1 MTHLKYRPDID
12 GLRAVAVLAVV
23 LYHAF
28 PRLLPGGFIGV
39 DVFFVISG
47 YLISG
52 ILYKGV
58 RNGDFRFRE
67 FYARRVRR
75 LFPALI
81 TVLLLCLG
89 YGGLILLPAE
99 YEQMGK
105 HMAAGIV
112 FIQNIVFW
120 QESGYFDIASS
131 LKPLLHLW
139 SLAVEEQFYI
149 IFPPLLLLFGKK
161 KWPMSP
167 WILAMLGISFSA
179 NLAMSYQ
186 SQAAGFFL
194 TPFRAWEFLAG
205 AQLAWWH
212 YGMRHEEEP
221 PCANLLAIGGALLL
235 ASGMVMIHMSDPF
248 PGWRATLPVLGSVMV
263 IAAGSQPWVNRNIL
277 SNSLV
282 VWIGLI
288 SYPLYLFHWPALS
301 FVRIVRGNR
310 PGDIDI
316 VGALGAAFFL
326 SAATYYLIERPLR
339 LAKSRWVV
347 PILSAAFIFVGLLG
361 WVVWHGGIGRKFGP
375 EIDNVLAAQKDCLPI
390 GEHTSEQGAVLRI
403 GGSGKQ
409 TLFVGDSHM
418 AQYWPRIQSLL
429 KSDAQ
434 GARGAILISSPG
446 VPPIRGVRSDYYD
459 CEKMLSSINKLLDE
473 DRRIDRVVLAAR
485 WGIYFKQKSGYY
497 IGGECIGNTG
507 AKGKALSLM
516 GEMIRELTAKN
527 IHVTVVLGSPT
538 GEKLAPQNMLVRHF
552 DGKIEKQFVTQTQQ
566 EWSSTAK
573 LSDGLS
579 EMAIS
584 NGADVIDP
592 VDYLCADGICISE
605 NGQGPIRSDKS
616 HLRPGY
622 VREHVRFLDA
632 TVDP

>member
-52 ILYKGV
+52 ILYKGM
-58 RNGDFRFRE
+58 REGDFCFRE

-89 YGGLILLPAE
+89 YGGLVLLPAE

-149 IFPPLLLLFGKK
+149 LFPPLLLLFWKK

-167 WILAMLGISFSA
+167 LILTMLGISLLA
-179 NLAMSYQ
+179 NLVMSYQ
-186 SQAAGFFL
+186 SHAAAFFL
-194 TPFRAWEFLAG
+194 TPFRVWEFLAG

-212 YGMRHEEEP
+212 YGMRHEEEA
-221 PCANLLAIGGALLL
+221 PCANLLSIGGALLL
-235 ASGMVMIHMSDPF
+235 AAGMVVIHMSDPF
-248 PGWRATLPVLGSVMV
+248 PGWRAVLPVLGSVMV

-301 FVRIVRGNR
+301 FVRIVRGNS
-310 PGDIDI
+310 PGDIYI
-316 VGALGAAFFL
+316 VGALGAAIFL
-326 SAATYYLIERPLR
+326 SAATYFLIERPLR
-339 LAKSRWVV
+339 LAKSRWIV
-347 PILSAAFIFVGLLG
+347 PILSAAFVFVGLLG
-361 WVVWHGGIGRKFGP
+361 WVVWDGRFSRNLGSGI
-375 EIDNVLAAQKDCLPI
+375 DSVLAAQNDRFPI
-390 GEHTSEQGAVLRI
+390 GKHTDVQGTMLHV
-403 GGSGKQ
+403 GGNGKQ

-418 AQYWPRIQSLL
+418 AQYWPRIQNLL
-429 KSDAQ
+429 KSNPQ
-434 GARGAILISSPG
+434 GARGAILVSSPG

-459 CEKMLSSINKLLDE
+459 CEKTLASVNKLLDE

-485 WGIYFKQKSGYY
+485 WGIYFKQNSGYY
-497 IGGECIGNTG
+497 IGGECIGNSG
-507 AKGKALSLM
+507 AKRQAFSLV

-527 IHVTVVLGSPT
+527 IHVTVVLGTPT
-538 GEKLAPQNMLVRHF
+538 GEKLAPQNMLVRHLN
-552 DGKIEKQFVTQTQQ
+552 GKIEKRVETLTQQ
-566 EWSSTAK
+566 DWSYTAK

-579 EMAIS
+579 ETAIS

-605 NGQGPIRSDKS
+605 NEQGPIRYDKS

-622 VREHVRFLDA
+622 IREHLSYLDA
-632 TVDP
+632 TVEP